1 MIEVKDLVKRY
12 GNHTAVDH
20 LSFTVEDGQI
30 LGFLGPNGAGKSTT
44 MNIITGYLG
53 ATEGKVLI
61 NGIDI
66 AEEPLKGK
74 KEIGYLP
81 EIPPLYNDMRVKEYL
96 MFVAQIKSV
105 PKKKRSK
112 MLEEVMEMTALTDMQ
127 NRLIRHLSKGYRQRV
142 GFAGALIGYPKVII
156 LDEPTVGLDP
166 RQIMEIRDLIRKLG
180 KKHTVILSSHIMQE
194 VSAVCDE
201 VLIINNGK
209 LVARDTPERIE
220 KGMSS
225 SAGLKIKAKG
235 DADLLK
241 TTLEGLPGIQNVQ
254 VENGE
259 NQILLV
265 NVACEDNGDATLERV
280 SSALSQVHIII
291 LGMEAVSVSL
301 EDAFLKLVAEND
313 EKEASKEMSYF
324 DDEDEITYFSEEEE
338 TSDEETSEE
347 ASEEMTSEEETDGNE
362 LDGKMDETA
371 ESEEE

>member
-96 MFVAQIKSV
+96 MFVAEIKSV
-105 PKKKRSK
+105 PKAKRK
-112 MLEEVMEMTALTDMQ
+112 AMIKEVMEMTALTEME

-142 GFAGALIGYPKVII
+142 GLAGALIGYPKVII

-166 RQIMEIRDLIRKLG
+166 RQIMEIRDLIRRLG

-209 LVARDTPERIE
+209 LVARDTPEHIE
-220 KGMSS
+220 KGMSA

-235 DADLLK
+235 DAEQLQAV
-241 TTLEGLPGIQNVQ
+241 LESLPGIQNVI
-254 VENGE
+254 VEKEE

-265 NVACEDNGDATLERV
+265 QVACEDNGNETLEKV
-280 SSALSQVHIII
+280 SSALSEAHIII
-291 LGMEAVSVSL
+291 LGMEAVSISL
-301 EDAFLKLVAEND
+301 EDAFLKLVADND
-313 EKEASKEMSYF
+313 AMEAAEAEAT
-324 DDEDEITYFSEEEE
+324 DEESEAVEA
-338 TSDEETSEE
+338 EETSEAAE
-347 ASEEMTSEEETDGNE
+347 ADDPSEKS
-362 LDGKMDETA
+362 A

>member
-96 MFVAQIKSV
+96 MFVAEIKSV
-105 PKKKRSK
+105 PKAKRK
-112 MLEEVMEMTALTDMQ
+112 DMIKEVMEMTALTEMEK
-127 NRLIRHLSKGYRQRV
+127 RLIRHLSKGYRQRV
-142 GFAGALIGYPKVII
+142 GLAGALIGYPKVII

-166 RQIMEIRDLIRKLG
+166 RQIMEIRDLIRRLG

-209 LVARDTPERIE
+209 LVARDTPEHIE
-220 KGMSS
+220 KGMSA

-235 DADLLK
+235 DAEQLQAV
-241 TTLEGLPGIQNVQ
+241 LESLPGIQNVI
-254 VENGE
+254 VEKEE

-265 NVACEDNGDATLERV
+265 QVACEDNGDETLEKV
-280 SSALSQVHIII
+280 SSALSEAHIII
-291 LGMEAVSVSL
+291 LGMEAVSISL
-301 EDAFLKLVAEND
+301 EDAFLKLVADND
-313 EKEASKEMSYF
+313 AMEAAEAEAT
-324 DDEDEITYFSEEEE
+324 DEESEAVEA
-338 TSDEETSEE
+338 EETSEAAE
-347 ASEEMTSEEETDGNE
+347 ADDPSEKS
-362 LDGKMDETA
+362 A

>member
-96 MFVAQIKSV
+96 MFVAEIKSV
-105 PKKKRSK
+105 PKAKRK
-112 MLEEVMEMTALTDMQ
+112 AMIKEVMEMTALTEME

-142 GFAGALIGYPKVII
+142 GLAGALIGYPKVII

-166 RQIMEIRDLIRKLG
+166 RQIMEIRDLIRRLG

-209 LVARDTPERIE
+209 LVARDTPEHIE
-220 KGMSS
+220 KGMSA

-235 DADLLK
+235 DAEQLQAV
-241 TTLEGLPGIQNVQ
+241 LESLPGIQNVI
-254 VENGE
+254 VEKEE

-265 NVACEDNGDATLERV
+265 QGACEDNGDETLEKV
-280 SSALSQVHIII
+280 SSALSEAHIII
-291 LGMEAVSVSL
+291 LGMEAVSISL
-301 EDAFLKLVAEND
+301 EDAFLKLVADND
-313 EKEASKEMSYF
+313 AMEAAEADDPSEKS
-324 DDEDEITYFSEEEE
+324 
-338 TSDEETSEE
+338 
-347 ASEEMTSEEETDGNE
+347 
-362 LDGKMDETA
+362 A

>member
-96 MFVAQIKSV
+96 MFVAELKSV
-105 PKKKRSK
+105 PKKERRK
-112 MLEEVMEMTALTDMQ
+112 MIEEVMDQTALTDMQ

-142 GFAGALIGYPKVII
+142 GLAGALIGYPKVII

-209 LVARDTPERIE
+209 LVARDTPEHIE

-235 DADLLK
+235 DADTLK
-241 TTLEGLPGIQNVQ
+241 ETLEGLDGIQSVQ
-254 VENGE
+254 VETGD
-259 NQILLV
+259 NQTLLV
-265 NVACEDNGDATLERV
+265 NVACEDNGDSTLEMV
-280 SSALSQVHIII
+280 SSALSQAHIII

-301 EDAFLKLVAEND
+301 EDAFLKLVEEND
-313 EKEASKEMSYF
+313 AQEFSEEESVE
-324 DDEDEITYFSEEEE
+324 DEDAVAYFSEEE
-338 TSDEETSEE
+338 DP
-347 ASEEMTSEEETDGNE
+347 SEEEESSEEESEEKEEPEGEEPDKNA
-362 LDGKMDETA
+362 DETT

>member
-96 MFVAQIKSV
+96 MFVAEIKSV
-105 PKKKRSK
+105 PKAKRK
-112 MLEEVMEMTALTDMQ
+112 AMIKEVMEMTALTEME

-142 GFAGALIGYPKVII
+142 GLAGALIGYPKVII

-166 RQIMEIRDLIRKLG
+166 RQIMEIRDLIRRLG

-209 LVARDTPERIE
+209 LVARDTPEHIE
-220 KGMSS
+220 KGMSA

-235 DADLLK
+235 DAEQLQAV
-241 TTLEGLPGIQNVQ
+241 LESLPGIQNVI
-254 VENGE
+254 VEKEE

-265 NVACEDNGDATLERV
+265 QVACEDNGDETLEKV
-280 SSALSQVHIII
+280 SSALSEAHIII
-291 LGMEAVSVSL
+291 LGMEAVSISL
-301 EDAFLKLVAEND
+301 EDAFLKLVADND
-313 EKEASKEMSYF
+313 AMEAAEAEAT
-324 DDEDEITYFSEEEE
+324 DEESEAVEAEE
-338 TSDEETSEE
+338 TGE
-347 ASEEMTSEEETDGNE
+347 ASEAVEAEEADEPSE
-362 LDGKMDETA
+362 KSA

>member
-96 MFVAQIKSV
+96 MFVAEIKSV
-105 PKKKRSK
+105 PKAKRK
-112 MLEEVMEMTALTDMQ
+112 DMIKEVMEMTALTEME

-142 GFAGALIGYPKVII
+142 GLAGALIGYPKVII

-166 RQIMEIRDLIRKLG
+166 RQIMEIRDLIRRLG

-209 LVARDTPERIE
+209 LVARDTPEHIE
-220 KGMSS
+220 KGMSA

-235 DADLLK
+235 DAEQLQAV
-241 TTLEGLPGIQNVQ
+241 LESLPGIQNVI
-254 VENGE
+254 VEKEE

-265 NVACEDNGDATLERV
+265 QVACEDNGNETLEKV
-280 SSALSQVHIII
+280 SSALSEAHIII
-291 LGMEAVSVSL
+291 LGMEAVSISL
-301 EDAFLKLVAEND
+301 EDAFLKLVADND
-313 EKEASKEMSYF
+313 AMEAAEAEAT
-324 DDEDEITYFSEEEE
+324 DEESEAVEA
-338 TSDEETSEE
+338 EETSEAAE
-347 ASEEMTSEEETDGNE
+347 ADDPSEKS
-362 LDGKMDETA
+362 A

>member
-53 ATEGKVLI
+53 ATEGTVLV

-81 EIPPLYNDMRVKEYL
+81 EIPPLYNDMKVEEYL
-96 MFVAQIKSV
+96 KFAAEIKAV
-105 PKKKRSK
+105 PKKERSK
-112 MLEEVMEMTALTDMQ
+112 MIQGIMEMTGLSDMKA
-127 NRLIRHLSKGYRQRV
+127 RLIRHLSKGYRQRT
-142 GFAGALIGYPKVII
+142 GLAGALMGNPKVII

-166 RQIMEIRDLIRKLG
+166 RQIMEIRGLIRTLG

-209 LVARDTPERIE
+209 LVARDTPQRIE
-220 KGMSS
+220 KGMST

-235 DADLLK
+235 EEEALRNA
-241 TTLEGLPGIQNVQ
+241 LEGLEGIQNVE
-254 VENGE
+254 VEADG

-265 NVACEDNGDATLERV
+265 NVACQDNGDSTLEMV
-280 SSALSQVHIII
+280 STALSAAKIII

-301 EDAFLKLVAEND
+301 EDAFLKLVSENEEEISEED
-313 EKEASKEMSYF
+313 MSDKEASAEEESEEEASEEEASNMEASA
-324 DDEDEITYFSEEEE
+324 EDTSEEE
-338 TSDEETSEE
+338 TSDEEPS
-347 ASEEMTSEEETDGNE
+347 AET
-362 LDGKMDETA
+362 T
-371 ESEEE
+371 ESEGE

>member
-96 MFVAQIKSV
+96 MFVAEIKSV
-105 PKKKRSK
+105 PKAKRK
-112 MLEEVMEMTALTDMQ
+112 DMIKEVMEMTALTEMEK
-127 NRLIRHLSKGYRQRV
+127 RLIRHLSKGYRQRV
-142 GFAGALIGYPKVII
+142 GLAGALIGYPKVII

-166 RQIMEIRDLIRKLG
+166 RQIMEIRDLIRRLG

-209 LVARDTPERIE
+209 LVARDTPEHIE
-220 KGMSS
+220 KGMSA

-235 DADLLK
+235 DAEQLQAV
-241 TTLEGLPGIQNVQ
+241 LESLPGIQNVI
-254 VENGE
+254 VEKEE

-265 NVACEDNGDATLERV
+265 QVACEDNGDETLEKV
-280 SSALSQVHIII
+280 SSALSEAHIII
-291 LGMEAVSVSL
+291 LGMEAVSISL
-301 EDAFLKLVAEND
+301 EDAFLKLVADND
-313 EKEASKEMSYF
+313 AMEAAEAEAT
-324 DDEDEITYFSEEEE
+324 DEESEAVEAEE
-338 TSDEETSEE
+338 TGE
-347 ASEEMTSEEETDGNE
+347 ASEAVEAEEADEPSE
-362 LDGKMDETA
+362 KSA

>member
-96 MFVAQIKSV
+96 MFVAEIKSV
-105 PKKKRSK
+105 PKAKRK
-112 MLEEVMEMTALTDMQ
+112 DMIKEVMEMTALTEMEK
-127 NRLIRHLSKGYRQRV
+127 RLIRHLSKGYRQRV
-142 GFAGALIGYPKVII
+142 GLAGALIGYPKVII

-166 RQIMEIRDLIRKLG
+166 RQIMEIRDLIRRLG

-209 LVARDTPERIE
+209 LVARDTPEHIE
-220 KGMSS
+220 KGMSA

-235 DADLLK
+235 DAEQLQAV
-241 TTLEGLPGIQNVQ
+241 LESLPGIQNVI
-254 VENGE
+254 VEKEE

-265 NVACEDNGDATLERV
+265 QVACEDNGNETLEKV
-280 SSALSQVHIII
+280 SSALSEAHIII
-291 LGMEAVSVSL
+291 LGMEAVSISL
-301 EDAFLKLVAEND
+301 EDAFLKLVADND
-313 EKEASKEMSYF
+313 AMEAAEAEAT
-324 DDEDEITYFSEEEE
+324 DEESEAVEA
-338 TSDEETSEE
+338 EETSEAAE
-347 ASEEMTSEEETDGNE
+347 ADDPSEKS
-362 LDGKMDETA
+362 A

>member
-96 MFVAQIKSV
+96 MFVAEIKSV
-105 PKKKRSK
+105 PKAKRK
-112 MLEEVMEMTALTDMQ
+112 AMIKEVMEMTALTEME

-142 GFAGALIGYPKVII
+142 GLAGALIGYPKVII

-166 RQIMEIRDLIRKLG
+166 RQIMEIRDLIRRLG

-209 LVARDTPERIE
+209 LVARDTPEHIE
-220 KGMSS
+220 KGMSA

-235 DADLLK
+235 DAEQLQAV
-241 TTLEGLPGIQNVQ
+241 LESLPGIQNVI
-254 VENGE
+254 VEKEE

-265 NVACEDNGDATLERV
+265 QVACEDNGDETLEKV
-280 SSALSQVHIII
+280 SSALSEAHIII
-291 LGMEAVSVSL
+291 LGMEAVSISL
-301 EDAFLKLVAEND
+301 EDAFLKLVADND
-313 EKEASKEMSYF
+313 AMEAAEAEAT
-324 DDEDEITYFSEEEE
+324 DEESEAVEA
-338 TSDEETSEE
+338 EETSEAAE
-347 ASEEMTSEEETDGNE
+347 ADDPSEKS
-362 LDGKMDETA
+362 A